1 MGIVGCTYLECFR
14 EEEALLDVV
23 LGGVDGVDV
32 LHARVAALHATV
44 PLDRLKCKGR
54 NYNLQASF
62 FLYGITLPLQFKRAA
77 HTVSEHKSE
86 QHPMHLHKTT
96 RNVARFNLI
105 AHSFGV
111 SALAIPG
118 ENLNVQAINSPH

>member
-1 MGIVGCTYLECFR
+1 MGIVGCTYLEGFR

-32 LHARVAALHATV
+32 LDARVAALHTTV

-62 FLYGITLPLQFKRAA
+62 FC
-77 HTVSEHKSE
+77 TVSRCHC
-86 QHPMHLHKTT
+86 
-96 RNVARFNLI
+96 
-105 AHSFGV
+105 
-111 SALAIPG
+111 
-118 ENLNVQAINSPH
+118 NSNGQLTL